1 VVDRTRGYALR
12 LEVAAPPEALWR
24 GMVEPTLIAEWDLAG
39 MQISPRAGGSF
50 KIRLDKNM
58 EREAHIDV
66 FQPPSR
72 LRLIYMQQP
81 SLPDTGN
88 VIVDDFIIDAGKTG
102 GSRLCLLG
110 SGFPHNFDYA
120 DLFQR
125 AQNGWTQALARLK
138 VATER
143 RVRSARV

>member
-1 VVDRTRGYALR
+1 MVDRTRGYALR
-12 LEVAAPPEALWR
+12 LEVAAPPEVLWR
-24 GMVEPTLIAEWDLAG
+24 GIVEPELIAEWDLAD

-50 KIRLDKNM
+50 KIRLDRNL

-72 LRLIYMQQP
+72 LRLIYMPQP
-81 SLPDTGN
+81 ALPDTDS
-88 VIVDDFIIDAGKTG
+88 VIVDDIIIDAGKTG

-110 SGFPHNFDYA
+110 SGFPHDFDYA
-120 DLFQR
+120 ELFQR
-125 AQNGWTQALARLK
+125 AQKGWTQSLARLK

-143 RVRSARV
+143 RVRSDRA